1 MKLFCFHIVSNEK
14 FLVSNVSKK
23 NKLCTHDYFHFVL
36 PCGSGFLQHKTSHVR
51 LRFHLLLTVDE
62 EQYKFVYTCIVTVL
76 NRY

>member
-36 PCGSGFLQHKTSHVR
+36 PCGSGLSHVG

-62 EQYKFVYTCIVTVL
+62 EQSKFVYTCIVTLL
-76 NRY
+76 NKY

>member
-1 MKLFCFHIVSNEK
+1 MIHIVSNEK

-62 EQYKFVYTCIVTVL
+62 EQSNLYIHVL
-76 NRY
+76 LHF